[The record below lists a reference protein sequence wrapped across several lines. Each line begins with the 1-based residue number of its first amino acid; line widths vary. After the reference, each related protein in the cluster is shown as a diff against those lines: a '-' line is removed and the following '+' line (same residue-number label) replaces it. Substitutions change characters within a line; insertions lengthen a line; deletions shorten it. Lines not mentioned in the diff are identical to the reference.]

1 MSSTN
6 ANNDE
11 LEQRVIELENRIE
24 ELEQQLLDD
33 GANAEP
39 TEKIVPMPDEVQQ
52 LDPVGHDY
60 RKGVH
65 AREVISRVPGAT
77 EDGATRGD
85 VVEALAKEGFDEPDE
100 EVDRLRRQGDI
111 YNPRRNLIKLV

>member
-6 ANNDE
+6 TNDD
-11 LEQRVIELENRIE
+11 LEQRVVELESRVK
-24 ELEQQLLDD
+24 ELEQLLDD
-33 GANAEP
+33 EADAEP
-39 TEKIVPMPDEVQQ
+39 AEKIVALPDEFQQ
-52 LDPVGHDY
+52 LDPVGHDD
-60 RKGVH
+60 RKDIH
-65 AREVISRVPGAT
+65 AREIISRVPGVT
-77 EDGATRGD
+77 EDGATRED